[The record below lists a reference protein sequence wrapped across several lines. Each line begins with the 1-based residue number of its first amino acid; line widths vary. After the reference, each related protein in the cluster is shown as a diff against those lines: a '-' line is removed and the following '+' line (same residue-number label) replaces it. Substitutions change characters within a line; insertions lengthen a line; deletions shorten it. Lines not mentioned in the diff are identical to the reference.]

1 MSKATTI
8 RFYLASIISLTA
20 GFKGLSQTTDFPL
33 GGWYTYNWNTQFKET
48 PWGLDGEVQYTGF
61 EVVGDLDWLLV
72 RAGVTYQP
80 KGTNLKFAVGYG
92 HATFGVFGPANNKVT
107 ENRTYQQL
115 NMPQKFGKRFYF
127 LHRFR
132 YEQRFFRNDLY
143 RSRLR
148 YGLFLNIPLNNS
160 EFNAK
165 TWYLSLYDELF
176 LNGERQLNDGR
187 VLSYFDQ
194 NRIYG
199 AVGYVFK
206 KGLSARVGF
215 MRRTTNSADNA
226 QLQVSVHHKF

>member
-1 MSKATTI
+1 MFKTYS
-8 RFYLASIISLTA
+8 SQLTVVA
-20 GFKGLSQTTDFPL
+20 LLFIVTVMTVRGQSQDYPL

-48 PWGLDGEVQYTGF
+48 PWGLDGEIQYTGY
-61 EVVGDLDWLLV
+61 EVLGDLDWLLV

-80 KGTNLKFAVGYG
+80 KGSTLKFALGYG
-92 HATFGVFGPANNKVT
+92 HVTFGVFGPSDSKTT
-107 ENRTYQQL
+107 ENRVYQQL

-148 YGLFLNIPLNNS
+148 YGLFLNIPLNNT
-160 EFNAK
+160 EFNAN
-165 TWYLSLYDELF
+165 TWYLSVYDELF

-199 AVGYVFK
+199 AIGYVFK
-206 KGLSARVGF
+206 KGLSMRVGF
-215 MRRTTNSADNA
+215 MRRTTISADNA